1 MVCLARILTDGIAV
15 VSPVRDK
22 VDAIL
27 ADLRACKDK
36 GKLSSGEAS
45 SFSGRLGWL
54 SSSTYG
60 RIGRAATQCLMQRSH
75 EEAKDWNVH
84 DATRPVML
92 HAHAAQ
98 RARSLAEAQTL
109 RAALAFVTWARTG
122 GRCGST

>member
-1 MVCLARILTDGIAV
+1 MMRHHTPFFMVCLARILTDGVAV

-60 RIGRAATQCLMQRSH
+60 RIGRAG
-75 EEAKDWNVH
+75 
-84 DATRPVML
+84 TRIRMI
-92 HAHAAQ
+92 
-98 RARSLAEAQTL
+98 RALWPSGLDGLSLADHAPTL
-109 RAALAFVTWARTG
+109 PERPWTEK
-122 GRCGST
+122 ST